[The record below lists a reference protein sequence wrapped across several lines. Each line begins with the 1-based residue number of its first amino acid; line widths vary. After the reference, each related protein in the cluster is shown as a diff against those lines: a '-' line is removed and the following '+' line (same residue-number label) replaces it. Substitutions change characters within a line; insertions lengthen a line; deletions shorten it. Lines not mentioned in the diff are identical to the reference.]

1 MIHAQKNSQGARLVS
16 ISISRLWVANLQN
29 RQLWGK
35 ISPLSDRL
43 MVGLRPLE
51 ACILVRIQVRQHF
64 GKLSASHAPTSSQ
77 IDNTPLL
84 ENSLLFWY
92 TQFMAEPQRRLP
104 KTFLFFI
111 TGAIAGGVVVWA
123 SLNFTQTKTPLLN
136 KPIRLNT
143 ANERFVS
150 PLLACGTDA
159 ANLSPIFQPLQK
171 KLGKTVAS
179 LVSDGT
185 VQKAS
190 VYFKD
195 LTSGEW
201 IDIGENEKFYTASLG
216 KVPIMIAYFRL
227 AESDPAIL
235 QKKIY
240 YPGGNDLNQQQEIQP
255 TTPIVAGTSYTTQE
269 LIEKMIWYSDNN
281 AANLLTNNIDQG
293 LLRSVY
299 NDLEIPI
306 LDNVTT
312 DNLDYMTT
320 KNFSLFFRVL
330 YNATYL
336 SREYSEKALEVLTG
350 TDFNK
355 GILAG
360 IPASTTVSH
369 KFGLTSVA
377 RNGSINERELHECGI
392 VYHSRHPY
400 FVCVMTRS
408 SNSLPAIEQSLKT
421 ISGEIFRTVDSDY
434 KN

>member
-1 MIHAQKNSQGARLVS
+1 M
-16 ISISRLWVANLQN
+16 
-29 RQLWGK
+29 
-35 ISPLSDRL
+35 
-43 MVGLRPLE
+43 
-51 ACILVRIQVRQHF
+51 
-64 GKLSASHAPTSSQ
+64 APQ
-77 IDNTPLL
+77 
-84 ENSLLFWY
+84 
-92 TQFMAEPQRRLP
+92 
-104 KTFLFFI
+104 
-111 TGAIAGGVVVWA
+111 
-123 SLNFTQTKTPLLN
+123 
-136 KPIRLNT
+136 
-143 ANERFVS
+143 
-150 PLLACGTDA
+150 
-159 ANLSPIFQPLQK
+159 FQPLQK
-171 KLGKTVAS
+171 DLEKMVAELTKS
-179 LVSDGT
+179 GALE
-185 VQKAS
+185 KAS
-190 VYFKD
+190 IYFKD
-195 LTSGEW
+195 LKSGQW
-201 IDIGENEKFYTASLG
+201 IDIGPQEKFYTASLG
-216 KVPIMIAYFRL
+216 KIPIMIAYFRL

-255 TTPIVAGTSYTTQE
+255 TAPVVAGTSYTTQE

-281 AANLLTNNIDQG
+281 AANLLTSNIDQG

-360 IPASTTVSH
+360 IPAGTTVSH

-377 RNGSINERELHECGI
+377 RNGLINERELHECGI

-408 SNSLPAIEQSLKT
+408 SSSLPVIEQSLKN
-421 ISGEIFRTVDSDY
+421 ISEEIFRTVDSDY
-434 KN
+434 KS